1 MAAREQIADLA
12 ADLIAAAGGGYE
24 AFKQVSDDMQDR
36 YPLEVLQEVN
46 QRLSESTP
54 NPAS

>member
-1 MAAREQIADLA
+1 MAGREINALA

-24 AFKQVSDDMQDR
+24 AFKPVADEMQDR
-36 YPLEVLQEVN
+36 YPLEVLPEIN
-46 QRLSESTP
+46 QRLGDATP